1 MMKLLLWGAYVLL
14 GFVQLFAIADYFGGG
29 FFSMMWAFFL
39 TYIPLVGSVFG
50 VLGAHQEWGWELW
63 QALMLFF
70 LVHTRNGSNVSC
82 RLVRGRSIAFWSI
95 YDV

>member
-1 MMKLLLWGAYVLL
+1 MKLLFWSAFLLL

-29 FFSMMWAFFL
+29 FFSMMLAFLL

-63 QALMLFF
+63 QALLLFF
-70 LVHTRNGSNVSC
+70 WYIPVLGVQFVIGMFDADR
-82 RLVRGRSIAFWSI
+82 
-95 YDV
+95 

>member
-1 MMKLLLWGAYVLL
+1 MMKLLLSGAYVLL

-29 FFSMMWAFFL
+29 FFSLMWAFFL

-70 LVHTRNGSNVSC
+70 WYIPVMGVVFLIGLFEEDR
-82 RLVRGRSIAFWSI
+82 
-95 YDV
+95 

>member
-1 MMKLLLWGAYVLL
+1 MMKLLFWVAFLLL

-29 FFSMMWAFFL
+29 FFSMVWALFL

-63 QALMLFF
+63 QALLLFF
-70 LVHTRNGSNVSC
+70 WYIPILGFQFIVGMFDSER
-82 RLVRGRSIAFWSI
+82 
-95 YDV
+95 